1 MAKLFRRQ
9 QSPKDT
15 KSRQIHEL
23 MEAQKSL
30 LSARL
35 RLKRDLERMR
45 GLKGDEGTKAVEE
58 SLETLDLILERLS
71 LRIETLVVTGV
82 VDWKGIATIA
92 TVVKKLMYE
101 YNYLDPG
108 ITREISEAG
117 EALSRVWMGF
127 EPSASEDLKEG
138 ELATVDEE
146 AKKVIEEAEAMI
158 RKERSKKAGE
168 AASQT

>member
-1 MAKLFRRQ
+1 
-9 QSPKDT
+9 
-15 KSRQIHEL
+15 
-23 MEAQKSL
+23 
-30 LSARL
+30 
-35 RLKRDLERMR
+35 
-45 GLKGDEGTKAVEE
+45 
-58 SLETLDLILERLS
+58 
-71 LRIETLVVTGV
+71 
-82 VDWKGIATIA
+82 
-92 TVVKKLMYE
+92 MYE

-127 EPSASEDLKEG
+127 EPSASEDLKER

-146 AKKVIEEAEAMI
+146 AKKVIEEAEATI